1 MLREFKKVLII
12 LTAVLVTGVGFLFW
26 YVKKNTLPKFGGGA
40 LPSLNQELEKEGTQI
55 REWKLYEVDGFSFE
69 YPKDWK
75 IAITSYPEKEINVF
89 SGDYRLN
96 IITSMSSNE
105 CYFQD
110 SNLPEIN
117 SISYYDTY
125 RSISNSTMKIRR
137 GTKKESLEKSQSAY
151 WWEVCI
157 ESSTIK
163 SKFFT
168 GTNGFDRIIY
178 MTPTNKTTDENMVIM
193 DKILSTL
200 RVNQ

>member
-1 MLREFKKVLII
+1 
-12 LTAVLVTGVGFLFW
+12 
-26 YVKKNTLPKFGGGA
+26 
-40 LPSLNQELEKEGTQI
+40 
-55 REWKLYEVDGFSFE
+55 
-69 YPKDWK
+69 
-75 IAITSYPEKEINVF
+75 
-89 SGDYRLN
+89 
-96 IITSMSSNE
+96 MSSDE